1 MTKQQQQKVSDQNF
15 KEIVLEIFLIQIF
28 TKLELLS
35 VLFEF
40 ISIELFTSKELSS
53 TTFSLERGLGIAL

>member
-40 ISIELFTSKELSS
+40 ASIELFTSKELSS
-53 TTFSLERGLGIAL
+53 TTLVEF

>member
-53 TTFSLERGLGIAL
+53 TTLVEF